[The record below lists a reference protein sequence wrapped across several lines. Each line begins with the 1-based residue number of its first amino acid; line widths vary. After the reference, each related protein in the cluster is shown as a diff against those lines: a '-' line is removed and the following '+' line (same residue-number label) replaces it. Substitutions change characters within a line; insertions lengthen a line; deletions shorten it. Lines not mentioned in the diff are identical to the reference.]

1 MQMNFQ
7 EGIKNLFRRSPVV
20 TETKSS
26 SFNAVAQ
33 TQAIGGYAADRNLE
47 QIFCGTDH
55 DYDLAA
61 GSYNKQILTV
71 ARLVG
76 TPIIKN
82 DMYPRIQ
89 TLLFDEAIIITLR
102 AMINGTHWVLPRLLA
117 GGALGVEHIKDSAIG
132 SGGLRIDPKT
142 GALTAVVLREQVQWL
157 DGDFLNDVYY
167 AWRNRKFT
175 PNEIIE
181 AWEGEHNSREARN
194 NTLEIMPVP
203 FAFNSLG
210 DIRGTSVYSGVLRL
224 LRDMHEIR
232 RNRDEILATA
242 KPKAVIGTGDW
253 NEWTKRNMESNG
265 QKNLYDP
272 FAARVAVNK
281 TDETF
286 EFLILPPGAVQDH
299 NAALEENSKEQ
310 IVSSPLPEIFSGKM
324 TTGNYAS
331 NEYQQQQGVQF
342 IQSVRN
348 EMLKAW
354 NQLVRHLAAL
364 DNYMSFDIEKAPP
377 KITWDNLELASPL
390 TKAQIITNCAGALST
405 MAAGGIPVEV
415 CFAMLKELQPQM
427 SYKTSGELADAMKK
441 LKTDTPSGDAMDMGS
456 VWG

>member
-1 MQMNFQ
+1 MNFQ

-20 TETKSS
+20 TETKSRS
-26 SFNAVAQ
+26 LNIVE
-33 TQAIGGYAADRNLE
+33 TTTAIGGYAADRNLE

-55 DYDLAA
+55 NFDLAA

-76 TPIIKN
+76 TPIIKDN
-82 DMYPRIQ
+82 LYPRIQ
-89 TLLFDEAIIITLR
+89 TLLFDEATIITLR
-102 AMINGTHWVLPRLLA
+102 AMINGTHWVLPRLLTD
-117 GGALGVEHIKDSAIG
+117 GALGVEHIKDSAIG
-132 SGGLRIDPKT
+132 SGGLRVDPDS
-142 GALTAVVLREQVQWL
+142 GALMAVVLHEQIKWL
-157 DGDFLNDVYY
+157 DGNFLNEMYW
-167 AWRNRKFT
+167 ASRRRKFT
-175 PNEIIE
+175 PDEMIE
-181 AWEGEHNSREARN
+181 VWEGAKNSYETRQ
-194 NTLEIMPVP
+194 NTLGIMPVP

-232 RNRDEILATA
+232 RNRDEILASV
-242 KPKAVIGTGDW
+242 KPKAIVGTDNW
-253 NEWTKRNMESNG
+253 DEWTKRNMETNR
-265 QKNLYDP
+265 QDTLYDP
-272 FAARVAVNK
+272 FAARVAANK
-281 TDETF
+281 SGEKF
-286 EFLILPPGAVQDH
+286 EFLILPPGSVQDH

-354 NQLVRHLAAL
+354 KQLVSHLAAL
-364 DNYMSFDIEKAPP
+364 DNYMSFDIEKEPP
-377 KITWDNLELASPL
+377 QMTWDNLELASPL
-390 TKAQIITNCAGALST
+390 TKSQVMTNCASALST
-405 MAAGGIPVEV
+405 MATGGIPVEV

-427 SYKTSGELADAMKK
+427 PYNTAGELADAIKK
-441 LKTDTPSGDAMDMGS
+441 LKADTPSEDAMDMS
-456 VWG
+456 SMWGV